1 MSEPDL
7 FPDKKK
13 LVLLDGMALVYRA
26 HFALIRSPR
35 FTSGGLC
42 TSGVFGLTN
51 TLLDIIKKEKPT
63 HIAAAFDTQEPTER
77 HKIFPEYKAQ
87 RDALPEDIGAQL
99 PWIDKLLEA
108 FNITVI
114 RMPGYEADDIIGT
127 MAHEASQQGFRTLMV
142 TPDKD
147 YHQLVGDEVVIFRPG
162 RKGAAY
168 ETLGIPEV
176 LEQWDIE
183 RVDQVVDIL
192 GLMGDSSDNIPGV
205 PGIGPKTAQKLIAKY
220 DSVEGL
226 LQHSHELKGKQK
238 ERVEENADLA
248 LLSKKLVTIQLDVP
262 HNIELNSLAVADRN
276 DEALQTLF
284 EELEFD
290 SLGKKIFG
298 KKFSSSAS
306 RAAKIREKREGQ
318 IQATLFDDAEDIQV
332 KTIKDVKHTYH
343 IVRTKKE
350 RADLL
355 KKLQKQK
362 EICFDTETTGL
373 DPRTALPLGIAF
385 SFEPHTGY
393 YVVCDESGDSA
404 AQSTSSAAQSIL
416 DEFRPVFENESIRKV
431 GHNLKYDVTLLKWH
445 GIETRGELMDTMLA
459 HSMKEPEMRHGLDY
473 LSELYLAYK
482 PIPTSDLIGKRGEDQ
497 KNMRDVP
504 VEKVAEYAAEDA
516 DITLQVAKVL
526 EPDIEKQGV
535 SSVCYDVE
543 CPLIP
548 VLVDMEYEGIR
559 LDTDALEKYSKQLEA
574 DITALQQQIFT
585 AAGHEFNID
594 SPKQLGVVL
603 YEELE
608 LEKNPKKTATG
619 QWSTRESELQRL
631 SGRHQIVADVLDYRN
646 AVKLK
651 SVYVDQLPSHVNAKT
666 GRLHTHYSQTWT
678 ATGRMQ
684 SNDPNL
690 QTIPVRK
697 ERGREIRAAFVP
709 RDDDHLLL
717 AADYSQIELRI
728 MAELSGDEAMMQAF
742 VDGTDI
748 HSVTASK
755 VYGVDFEDVTREMR
769 DKAKMVNFGI
779 IYGISAFG
787 LQQRLNIPRAEANEL
802 IDGYF
807 EKYPGVRTWIDA
819 TIAQAKED
827 GYVQT
832 QTGRR
837 RYLRDINSRS
847 GSLANAAERLAQNTP
862 IQGTAADMLKLA
874 MIKVHRA
881 LRDGNFRTKML
892 LTVHDEIVFDMLK
905 SEEEAVKPVIEEAM
919 KTALPM
925 NVPIVVELGTGTNWL
940 EAH

>member
-1 MSEPDL
+1 MAKQEL
-7 FPDKKK
+7 FPDDKK

-35 FTSGGLC
+35 YTSGGLC
-42 TSGVFGLTN
+42 TSGVFGFAN
-51 TLLDIIKKEKPT
+51 TLLDILKKENPT
-63 HIAAAFDTQEPTER
+63 HIAAAFDTSDPTER
-77 HKIFPEYKAQ
+77 HEIFPEYKAQ
-87 RDALPEDIGAQL
+87 RDALPEDIGAAL
-99 PWIDKLLEA
+99 PYIDKLLAA

-114 RMPGYEADDIIGT
+114 RRPGYEADDIIGT
-127 MAHEASQQGFRTLMV
+127 MAHEAAAQGYQTLMV

-147 YHQLVGDEVVIFRPG
+147 YHQLVTEDVVIFRPG

-176 LEQWDIE
+176 LEQWQIE
-183 RVDQVVDIL
+183 RVDQVIDIL

-205 PGIGPKTAQKLIAKY
+205 PGVGPKTAQKLIAKY
-220 DSVEGL
+220 GSIENL
-226 LQHSHELKGKQK
+226 LNHTDELKGKQK
-238 ERVEENADLA
+238 ERVEENAEMA

-262 HNIELNSLAVADRN
+262 HGVNLDSLAVVDRN
-276 DEALQTLF
+276 DDDLKALF

-290 SLGKKIFG
+290 AIGRKMFG
-298 KKFSSSAS
+298 KDFSSSAS
-306 RAAKIREKREGQ
+306 RAARIREKREAQ
-318 IQATLFDDAEDIQV
+318 IQATLFDDADEVSVKSIQ
-332 KTIKDVKHTYH
+332 DVRHTYH
-343 IVRTKKE
+343 TIRTAAERKKLITE
-350 RADLL
+350 L
-355 KKLQKQK
+355 KKQKAV
-362 EICFDTETTGL
+362 CFDTETTGL
-373 DPRTALPLGIAF
+373 DPRSALPLGVAF
-385 SFEPHTGY
+385 SYQPHEAW
-393 YVVCDESGDSA
+393 YVLCENAEGA
-404 AQSTSSAAQSIL
+404 ATPL
-416 DEFRPVFENESIRKV
+416 DVLEELRPVFEDESIRKV

-445 GIETRGELMDTMLA
+445 GIETRGELFDTMLA
-459 HSMKEPEMRHGLDY
+459 HSMKEPEMKHGLDY

-482 PIPTSDLIGKRGEDQ
+482 PIPTSALIGERGDEQ
-497 KNMRDVP
+497 KNMSEVP
-504 VEKVAEYAAEDA
+504 IEQVAEYAAEDA
-516 DITLQVAKVL
+516 DITLQVATVI

-535 SSVCYDVE
+535 SSVCYEVE

-548 VLVDMEYEGIR
+548 VLVDMEFEGIR
-559 LDTDALEKYSKQLEA
+559 LDTAALEKISGQLEA
-574 DITALQQQIFT
+574 DINALEEQIYT
-585 AAGHEFNID
+585 AAGHTFNID

-603 YEELE
+603 YEELK
-608 LEKNPKKTATG
+608 LVEKPKKTATG
-619 QWSTRESELQRL
+619 QWSTRETELQRL
-631 SGRHQIVADVLDYRN
+631 AGKHQIVADVLDYRN

-651 SVYVDQLPSHVNAKT
+651 SVYVDQLPSYVNEQT

-684 SNDPNL
+684 SNNPNL

-709 RDDDHLLL
+709 RDEDHLLL

-728 MAELSGDEAMMQAF
+728 MAELSGDEAMKQAF
-742 VDGTDI
+742 IEGTDI

-755 VYGVDFEDVTREMR
+755 VYGVDFSEVTREMR

-807 EKYPGVRTWIDA
+807 DKYPGVQKWIDA
-819 TIAQAKED
+819 TIEQAKTD

-847 GSLANAAERLAQNTP
+847 ASLANAAKRLAQNTP
-862 IQGTAADMLKLA
+862 VQGTAADMLKLA
-874 MIKVHRA
+874 MIKVHAA
-881 LRDGNFRTKML
+881 LTAGGFQTKML

-905 SEEEAVKPVIEEAM
+905 SEEDRVKPVIEQAM
-919 KTALPM
+919 KEALPM
-925 NVPIVVELGTGTNWL
+925 SVPVVVELGTGENWL
-940 EAH
+940 QAH